1 MPTNAAAAFGEEIGK
16 LFEDAILKGLS
27 DDVKARGCTIKPRK
41 MKNGTGNVYQIDAV
55 IFDKD
60 SNPLIII
67 DPKYI
72 RYTKHN
78 RDKGSWLCVAH
89 YNLRK
94 TFPTIRKSISILAG
108 RWSKPS
114 VALIKSFGVEVFE
127 VPFPIFIT
135 ALGKWGIDFDWAES
149 DRTASTQAWQSF
161 CKLTMLRRY
170 RSWMTSRQ
178 G

>member
-16 LFEDAILKGLS
+16 LFEDAIVKGLS

-72 RYTKHN
+72 RYAKHN

-94 TFPTIRKSISILAG
+94 TFPTIRKSISSLAG
-108 RWSKPS
+108 RWSKPRPGS
-114 VALIKSFGVEVFE
+114 KG
-127 VPFPIFIT
+127 
-135 ALGKWGIDFDWAES
+135 
-149 DRTASTQAWQSF
+149 
-161 CKLTMLRRY
+161 
-170 RSWMTSRQ
+170 
-178 G
+178 